1 VGVLSSEQLNEAVA
15 SLGEGWADRDGVLR
29 KEYSFADFAT
39 AMSFA
44 NRVAEAAEKADHHP
58 DMLVGWGRV
67 ELAWVSHDVGG
78 ISERDVEMAR
88 TSDRLA

>member
-1 VGVLSSEQLNEAVA
+1 MGVLSPEQLNEAIA
-15 SLGEGWADRDGVLR
+15 SLGDGWADRDGALR
-29 KEYSFADFAT
+29 KEFRFADFAA

-44 NRVAEAAEKADHHP
+44 NRVADAAEKADHHP
-58 DMLVGWGRV
+58 DMTVGWGRV

-88 TSDRLA
+88 ASDRLA

>member
-1 VGVLSSEQLNEAVA
+1 MGVLSPEQLNQAIA
-15 SLGEGWADRDGVLR
+15 SLGEGWANRDGALR
-29 KEYSFADFAT
+29 KEFRFPDFAA

-88 TSDRLA
+88 ASDRL

>member
-1 VGVLSSEQLNEAVA
+1 MAVLTPEQLNEAVA
-15 SLGEGWADRDGVLR
+15 SLGEGWADRDGALR
-29 KEYSFADFAT
+29 KEFRFADFAA

-58 DMLVGWGRV
+58 DMAVGWGRV

-88 TSDRLA
+88 TSDGLL